1 MYKTV
6 IINQNTK
13 NSKVS
18 KQFKEMLIE
27 KQWAFVP
34 NQDITKQEVY
44 CYFFRDHK
52 IITLKLENIKCTILG
67 LYNAKQVDSVPL
79 SEFTLLG
86 IHMLP
91 LFSLQV
97 NLISRRVLL
106 QLMIVCVIFVKHIFH
121 CTSWFGTNAHCFSIN
136 ISLNCII

>member
-1 MYKTV
+1 M
-6 IINQNTK
+6 
-13 NSKVS
+13 
-18 KQFKEMLIE
+18 
-27 KQWAFVP
+27 
-34 NQDITKQEVY
+34 
-44 CYFFRDHK
+44 
-52 IITLKLENIKCTILG
+52 
-67 LYNAKQVDSVPL
+67 DSVPL

-136 ISLNCII
+136 ISLNCLETLLFFVFWFIITVLYILLSHDEFVMYHHCLFHESAYSRSCKHAIVLNSDARISCNKWMLFFVKR